1 MTLKYPVN
9 GGGGDFKRLAAG
21 SHIAVCNLVCDVGLQ
36 PGSQAFPKPK
46 RKVYIRF
53 EVPAER
59 VEYDKDGVTHEGP
72 QTIGSFFTASM
83 NEKSILRKALEGWR
97 GRAFTD
103 AEAADFDVA
112 AILGKSC
119 MLSVVED
126 SFNGKTYSNIASI
139 SALPKGTPA
148 PTAENPLLF
157 YSDDKRDQY
166 DALPKWLREKIDGQ
180 LEPEPKLSRAAQA
193 ARDEGGFMDEVPF

>member
-97 GRAFTD
+97 GRAFSD

-112 AILGKSC
+112 AILGKAC

-180 LEPEPKLSRAAQA
+180 LEPEAPKAKAQA
-193 ARDEGGFMDEVPF
+193 NETGFHDDDIPF

>member
-1 MTLKYPVN
+1 MPLKYPVN

-21 SHIAVCNLVCDVGLQ
+21 SHIAVCNLVVDVGLQ

-112 AILGKSC
+112 AILGKAC

-126 SFNGKTYSNIASI
+126 SVNGKAYSNIASI

-157 YSDDKRDQY
+157 YSDDKPDQY
-166 DALPKWLREKIDGQ
+166 DALPPWLRKKIDEQ
-180 LEPEPKLSRAAQA
+180 LEPEAPKAKPQA
-193 ARDEGGFMDEVPF
+193 NETGFHDDDIPF

>member
-1 MTLKYPVN
+1 MSLKYPVN
-9 GGGGDFKRLAAG
+9 GGGGDFKRLPAG
-21 SHIAVCNLVCDVGLQ
+21 SHIAVCNLVVDVGLQ
-36 PGSQAFPKPK
+36 PGSQAFPKPR

-59 VEYDKDGVTHEGP
+59 VEYEKDGTTHEGP

-97 GRAFTD
+97 SKAFTD

-112 AILGKSC
+112 AILGKAC
-119 MLSVVED
+119 MLTVVED

-139 SALPKGTPA
+139 GALPKGTPA

-157 YSDDKRDQY
+157 YSDDKPDQY
-166 DALPKWLREKIDGQ
+166 DALPPWLRKKIDEQ
-180 LEPEPKLSRAAQA
+180 LQPEPVREKAAGKSV
-193 ARDEGGFMDEVPF
+193 DFHDDDIPF